1 MILNAMRRTGPA
13 AGRVRRQNPR
23 VCEAVEQLRKTSN
36 EVEAFINVLDE
47 GRTGPPQVRTV
58 AHSSG

>member
-1 MILNAMRRTGPA
+1 MRCAERDRLLDEYAARTREFAKPLS
-13 AGRVRRQNPR
+13 
-23 VCEAVEQLRKTSN
+23 LRKTSN